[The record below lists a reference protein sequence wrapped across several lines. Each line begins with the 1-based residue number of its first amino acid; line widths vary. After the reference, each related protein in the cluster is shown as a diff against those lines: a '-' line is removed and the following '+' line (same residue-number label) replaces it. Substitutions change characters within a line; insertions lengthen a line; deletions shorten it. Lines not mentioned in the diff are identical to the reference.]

1 MILQIKEIMRSRR
14 ITGAALAARL
24 GVSAQTVSTYY
35 NNDNIKLSTLRRIAA
50 ALDVPI
56 TALFADEDTNA
67 SAAVDGVV
75 SADGSHAANL
85 TTTAAAPGTGCTC
98 NAVCPYCNK
107 PIYIDLSL
115 SPRLE

>member
-56 TALFADEDTNA
+56 TALFADDDT
-67 SAAVDGVV
+67 SAAAAADGVV

-85 TTTAAAPGTGCTC
+85 TTTAAPDTRCTC
-98 NAVCPYCNK
+98 SAGCPWCNK
-107 PIYIDLSL
+107 PIDISLSL